1 MYKVFNFHKE
11 AAEDKQ
17 FTLEM
22 YQILIRSLCPSSFN
36 VSFL

>member
-22 YQILIRSLCPSSFN
+22 YYQVF
-36 VSFL
+36 VSQFL